1 MKFQKQR
8 LRYYYWLG
16 KSDNWSNLQDRG
28 MGNIRHL
35 DIDNRIEN
43 KNKNKLHA
51 NNGHLISFLVL
62 NLAFGRHISLS
73 LHLCSSFLPFFT
85 FSSSSA
91 QYCSLSVFVF
101 ALSRVEHQKE
111 IHPPPSA
118 RCQVSLQLFSM
129 VYVEKSVSVEVAF
142 GGLVLCGCKKRYF
155 VLI

>member
-16 KSDNWSNLQDRG
+16 KSDNWSNLRDRG

-35 DIDNRIEN
+35 DIDNRIKN

-101 ALSRVEHQKE
+101 ALSRT
-111 IHPPPSA
+111 

-129 VYVEKSVSVEVAF
+129 VYVEKSVSVEVSF
-142 GGLVLCGCKKRYF
+142 WGLVLCCGKKDILY
-155 VLI
+155 